1 MRQVNKEELL
11 FLETDSEARE
21 KAIFEEK
28 MKSRGQMQRLWA
40 SVYWSDLR
48 PGQPRAKLS
57 AEAQRPAAR
66 EPPRSQ
72 EHRLAPSALSEGPL
86 QAVVG
91 EVL

>member
-1 MRQVNKEELL
+1 MTAGLAMIQAATLAMAAAV
-11 FLETDSEARE
+11 AR
-21 KAIFEEK
+21 AACRV
-28 MKSRGQMQRLWA
+28 MT
-40 SVYWSDLR
+40 
-48 PGQPRAKLS
+48 LS
-57 AEAQRPAAR
+57 AAAAR